1 MKLSLQELR
10 KLVNQEIKKF
20 PLHEKRKK
28 LDNEKEALSEETR
41 EEVEDCLD
49 GLLLVSEESEDPN
62 ELKWYLTKIAEMF
75 GMEYSTDEDD
85 EEN

>member
-41 EEVEDCLD
+41 EEVEDCFPECDD
-49 GLLLVSEESEDPN
+49 G
-62 ELKWYLTKIAEMF
+62 
-75 GMEYSTDEDD
+75 G
-85 EEN
+85 